1 MKRRFAALFQHLF
14 PRHRHR
20 SIYGAHKLSSSA
32 GLTLIELLVATL
44 ITTVVILIV
53 GDGLISA
60 LNASKVAEAK
70 TARRTELNRAFDFM
84 TNEIRMAQSI
94 NRTDNL
100 SVNGTVTVEDVVNDA
115 GLTRSQL
122 GDYGAIA
129 LYLEIPIEV
138 KAPAICPADGP
149 NANQPPPTPSDR
161 DRVVYDIRP
170 SSQGWLSPR
179 SVTRYG
185 RIPQSSGAVNP
196 CSSPVGSDTLVDAI
210 STAMNNIPDC
220 PAPSILTG
228 AEGFMACVNGAQ
240 VDLLFQSNVV
250 GSQVRRLNSSALSRP
265 MTARPA
271 LQLSSV
277 RPSSGS
283 TDPNAIDL
291 SWFWAGYGSGANF
304 KVYQAIEGDA
314 ASKTK
319 IYEGSNLSIPAT
331 LNGSSRTNN
340 CFIVEATDGAATAK
354 SDTECVIK

>member
-1 MKRRFAALFQHLF
+1 MKPRFALPFQHLF
-14 PRHRHR
+14 ARRQR
-20 SIYGAHKLSSSA
+20 SIYRTRQASA
-32 GLTLIELLVATL
+32 GLTLVELLVATV
-44 ITTVVILIV
+44 ITAVVILIV

-60 LNASKVAEAK
+60 LNASKVAEAR

-94 NRTDNL
+94 NRTNSL
-100 SVNGTVTVEDVVNDA
+100 SVNDTTTVEAVVNSA

-122 GDYGAIA
+122 GDYGTIA
-129 LYLEIPIEV
+129 LYLEIPIDV
-138 KAPAICPADGP
+138 KAPAMCPADGP

-179 SVTRYG
+179 SITRYG
-185 RIPQSSGAVNP
+185 RVPQSSGVINP

-210 STAMNNIPDC
+210 STAMNTTPNC

-250 GSQVRRLNSSALSRP
+250 GSQVRRLSSSALSRP

-271 LQLSSV
+271 LQLLSV
-277 RPSSGS
+277 RPSSSS

-291 SWFWAGYGSGANF
+291 SWFWTGYGSGASF
-304 KVYQAIEGDA
+304 KVYQAMEGDLT
-314 ASKTK
+314 SKAE
-319 IYEGSNLSIPAT
+319 IYDGPNLRMVAT
-331 LNGSSRTNN
+331 LNGASRANN
-340 CFIVEATDGAATAK
+340 CFIVEATNGAATAK